1 MDAFKMRADEA
12 VKLLAESPITGAD
25 VAVEGFRQ
33 IVNAHVTDRIAETLE
48 QPTTL
53 TERHHDAGTGGRFHS
68 HHY

>member
-12 VKLLAESPITGAD
+12 VKLLAESPVTGAD

-53 TERHHDAGTGGRFHS
+53 TESHHSRTEGRFHS